1 MRINKTK
8 KASITIYLSLIFVA
22 VLLLISIIIESTR
35 MNMVQSECKTFTYLA
50 TDSVMAG
57 YVRQVYEDYG
67 VLMFWEN
74 QSVNE
79 NLKKYIQAN
88 IELGDVE
95 HKGSNLLMTRLK
107 NIKVK
112 EKKYVWNNGGEEFTR
127 EVSNYMK
134 YAVATEAIDK
144 VINISANKNDD
155 DSNSNMSGNNS
166 NKINGTG
173 SNGKNDSNE
182 SNSNGGVGYGD
193 YNLEDVDDIIDNS
206 KSKEIQENVEKIC
219 DEIKALK
226 DADIQKE
233 LKTKKK
239 REAFFRKIKSI
250 EEDIEL
256 YQKEKKEWLSKL
268 NKDDKNKDNQSSMKD
283 FMDDN
288 FNTLKSIENR
298 LTEENSRVPENSKEQ
313 WETIAKDIETKISS
327 LQINE
332 ISEEDKKNKGIYENA
347 KGLVEKGILS
357 LVIDETDKISS
368 TTVELK
374 DLPSTIDNKGENSFD
389 SIKTKAALVLYG
401 AMKFGNYTNLIKNRE
416 LSYELEYIV
425 AGKDC
430 DRSNLAST
438 VEQIVA
444 VRNVVTLAYLATD
457 NEKMDLIQTTA
468 TSAATAIG
476 LPFLEPVIKGVLL
489 ESWALAEAINDV
501 KTLLKGKKI
510 DLMKDANNW
519 KTSLKNLL
527 ASGSSE
533 SEKKATIDYKQF
545 CMILIMKNSIET
557 TAYRIMDLIQL
568 NVRKN
573 YNQQFDMKKCITSL
587 DVEAQYE
594 SEPLFIAMPWVIN
607 GLNGNIGS
615 YNFSIESQLGY

>member
-8 KASITIYLSLIFVA
+8 KASITIYLSLIFVT
-22 VLLLISIIIESTR
+22 VLLLISIIIESAR

-50 TDSVMAG
+50 TDSVLAG
-57 YVRQVYEDYG
+57 YARQVYEDYG

-74 QSVNE
+74 ESVNE

-107 NIKVK
+107 NIKAK
-112 EKKYVWNNGGEEFTR
+112 EKKYVWSNGGEEFVR

-144 VINISANKNDD
+144 VINISANKSDD
-155 DSNSNMSGNNS
+155 HSNSNISGNNSNSNS

-173 SNGKNDSNE
+173 NNNGKNDSTDSNSNGKNDSAD
-182 SNSNGGVGYGD
+182 SNSNGGVGSGE
-193 YNLEDVDDIIDNS
+193 YNLGDVDEIIDDS

-219 DEIKALK
+219 DEIKNLK
-226 DADIQKE
+226 DADIQKK

-239 REAFFRKIKSI
+239 REMFLEKIMSI
-250 EEDIEL
+250 EEDI
-256 YQKEKKEWLSKL
+256 
-268 NKDDKNKDNQSSMKD
+268 KDNQNSMKD

-288 FNTLKSIENR
+288 LNILKSIEKQ
-298 LTEENSRVPENSKEQ
+298 LTEEINRLPENSKEQ
-313 WETIAKDIETKISS
+313 WETIAKDIESKISS

-332 ISEEDKKNKGIYENA
+332 ISEEDKKNKGIYESA
-347 KGLVEKGILS
+347 KGLIEKGILS

-374 DLPSTIDNKGENSFD
+374 DLPSTIDNKGENSLD
-389 SIKTKAALVLYG
+389 NVKTKAALVLYG
-401 AMKFGNYTNLIKNRE
+401 AMKFGNFTNLIKNRE
-416 LSYELEYIV
+416 ISYELEYIV
-425 AGKDC
+425 AGKDS

-444 VRNVVTLAYLATD
+444 VRNVVTLAYLVTD
-457 NEKMDLIQTTA
+457 KEKMALIETTA
-468 TSAATAIG
+468 ASAATAIG

-489 ESWALAEAINDV
+489 EGWALAEAINDV

-510 DLMKDANNW
+510 DLMKNANNW

-533 SEKKATIDYKQF
+533 SKNKAAIDYKQF

-573 YNQQFDMKKCITSL
+573 YNQQFDMKKCVTSL

-594 SEPLFIAMPWVIN
+594 SEPLFVAMPWVIN

-615 YNFSIESQLGY
+615 YNFSIESQLEY